1 MNYIKGNF
9 GKVLLFLSIIITF
22 FLFNISTS
30 AVTEMESIKAP
41 YVEAKVIKASNN
53 KTLIKSQG
61 FISSGLNLNIVCE
74 IQSKVKW
81 LSTKLEVGSSF
92 MENDTLLILDKKD
105 FELALILAE
114 SQLLN
119 SKIKL
124 DKEKAEYDIA
134 NDEWNKVG
142 KGKGSELALR
152 KPQLASAELGV
163 SLAQGNLDKAKRDLQ
178 KTIFIAPFDGRVINE
193 FVEVNSTVFP
203 GNIIAN
209 IYSVQSFEVKLPIAD
224 RDLDFIDVIFDGSE
238 IELYNRPQ
246 VRIKLSDK
254 YLPGVIIRAEVDVNP
269 KTKMR
274 SLIATINNNNNFGE
288 LLSIGQFVEAEI
300 YGKTLFNT
308 FKVPRNKIRN
318 NQVWVIDKENFLRR
332 RVVEILRYE
341 NEYVFISKGFLPL
354 DNLLSSRISNP
365 IDGLLVT
372 MELN

>member
-1 MNYIKGNF
+1 MNYIKANF
-9 GKVLLFLSIIITF
+9 GKLSLFLSIIITF
-22 FLFNISTS
+22 ILFNISTS
-30 AVTEMESIKAP
+30 AVAETKSIKAP
-41 YVEAKVIKASNN
+41 YVQAKIIKPSNN
-53 KTLIKSQG
+53 QTLIKSQG
-61 FISSGLNLNIVCE
+61 FISSGLNLNILCE

-81 LSTKLEVGSSF
+81 LSSKLEVGSSF
-92 MENDTLLILDKKD
+92 MENDTLLVLDKKD

-119 SKIKL
+119 AKIKL

-142 KGKGSELALR
+142 EGKGSELALR
-152 KPQLASAELGV
+152 KPQLASAELSV
-163 SLAQGNLDKAKRDLQ
+163 SLAEGNLDKAKRDLE

-209 IYSVQSFEVKLPIAD
+209 IYSIESFEVKLPIAD
-224 RDLDFIDVIFDGSE
+224 RDLDFIDIIFDGSE
-238 IELYNRPQ
+238 IELDKQPQ
-246 VRIKLSDK
+246 VRIKLNDRYVS
-254 YLPGVIIRAEVDVNP
+254 GVVIRAEVDVNP

-274 SLIATINNNNNFGE
+274 SLIAEINNDNRFGGS
-288 LLSIGQFVEAEI
+288 LSIGQFAEAEI

-318 NQVWVIDKENFLRR
+318 NKVWVIDKENFLRR

-354 DNLLSSRISNP
+354 DNLLSSRLSNP